1 MTFDE
6 YYRMLDTSQWAGS
19 EVDHRVRAEHRFTML
34 NRMAAQPFYL
44 SFDINRVVATLKL
57 DASVSRQ
64 PNSKADL
71 LVLIESLERKQQ
83 LMMPDQ

>member
-19 EVDHRVRAEHRFTML
+19 EVDHRVRAEHKFTAL
-34 NRMAAQPFYL
+34 NKMAAQPLYSSL
-44 SFDINRVVATLKL
+44 DINRVVATLKR
-57 DASVSRQ
+57 DASVSKH

-71 LVLIESLERKQQ
+71 LVLIELLERKQQ
-83 LMMPDQ
+83 Y